1 MSENKYDLK
10 VGICKGG
17 RAELKRLS
25 GHSAKSEMW
34 NIAVIGRH
42 QNFKTFLETDSN
54 FELIHIYLLLF
65 YTYCV
70 IVFY

>member
-1 MSENKYDLK
+1 MSENKYDIK
-10 VGICKGG
+10 VGIYKGG

-25 GHSAKSEMW
+25 GHSAKSGMW
-34 NIAVIGRH
+34 NIAVIGR
-42 QNFKTFLETDSN
+42 QLNFKTFLETDSD